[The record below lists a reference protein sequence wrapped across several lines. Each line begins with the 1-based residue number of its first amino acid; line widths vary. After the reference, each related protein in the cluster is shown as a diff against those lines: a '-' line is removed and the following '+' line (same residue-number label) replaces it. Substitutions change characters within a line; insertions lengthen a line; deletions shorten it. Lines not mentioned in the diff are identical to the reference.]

1 MWFEPDKKQNKT
13 KTNSNKKIN
22 MFFKYIGLYTYR
34 CYSPVYCVS
43 GALSCFVCSFLF
55 VFSLQPLYFL
65 FCTNFEDIQVDVIS

>member
-1 MWFEPDKKQNKT
+1 ML
-13 KTNSNKKIN
+13 
-22 MFFKYIGLYTYR
+22 FKYIGLYTYR